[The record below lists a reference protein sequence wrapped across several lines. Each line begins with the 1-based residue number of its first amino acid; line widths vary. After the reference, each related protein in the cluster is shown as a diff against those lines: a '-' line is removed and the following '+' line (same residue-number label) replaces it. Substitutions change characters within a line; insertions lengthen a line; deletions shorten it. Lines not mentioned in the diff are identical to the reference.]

1 MEARKSAGGGGNNIS
16 GMASAVA
23 SEESAYT
30 AKDIQVLEDLEAVR
44 KRPAMYIGDTG
55 SRGLHHLLNEVLD
68 NSIDEVSAGFC
79 DAVEVI
85 LHSDGSATVCD
96 NGRGIPVDFHEEFKA
111 PAVQV
116 VLTKLH
122 AGGKFGSKAY
132 KVAGGLHGVGISVV
146 NALSSWLEVT
156 VKRNGKIYWQKYER
170 GKPVCELKEFATFN
184 EYENAVKDADSL
196 LKTAKTGTKIRFKPD
211 SEIFRDTRFDFSII
225 SERLR
230 ELAFL
235 NEGLS
240 LSLLDER
247 SGEQVSFKY
256 DGGIASFVE
265 YLNKNKRKLHE
276 PLVFKAEKNGI
287 IVEIGMQYSS
297 SYAENILSFVNNV
310 KTVEGGTH
318 LSGFKSALTRVL
330 NEYAR
335 ERGFLKKKLSLE
347 GEDVREGLSAVIS
360 VKMREP
366 QFEGQTKT
374 KLGNAEVRGVVES
387 VVREHL
393 RNFLEEHPREAE
405 EILMKAISAAKA
417 REAARQA
424 RELARRKEAV
434 SVSMPGKLADCSE
447 RDIEKREIFI
457 VEGDSAGG
465 SAKQARDKNFQAVL
479 PIRGKILNVEKANM
493 EKILKNNEI
502 RALIT
507 ALGAGIGEDF
517 DIKKVRYGKVIIMSD
532 ADVDGAHIRTLLL
545 TLFYRYMRPLIAER
559 RVYIALPPLY
569 MIQKGKERRYAF
581 SEEEARRILADFGE
595 QPATQSAASSASV
608 ASSAS
613 SASESKGKV
622 RVQRYKGLGEMNP
635 EQLWETTMNP
645 ATRCL
650 KLVTLRD
657 AEYADRIFSV
667 LMGEDVEPR
676 KNFIQNHAK
685 EVVNLDV

>member
-1 MEARKSAGGGGNNIS
+1 MEARAGGDDGVN
-16 GMASAVA
+16 GM
-23 SEESAYT
+23 ESSVEYT

-79 DAVEVI
+79 DAIEVI

-170 GKPVCELKEFATFN
+170 GKPVCELKEFATFD

-211 SEIFRDTRFDFSII
+211 SEIFKDTRFDFSII

-247 SGEQVSFKY
+247 SGERVSFKY

-287 IVEIGMQYSS
+287 IVEIGMQYSN

-393 RNFLEEHPREAE
+393 RSFLEEHPREAE

-424 RELARRKEAV
+424 RELARRKEAAI
-434 SVSMPGKLADCSE
+434 SMPGKLADCSE

-545 TLFYRYMRPLIAER
+545 TLFYRYMRPLITER

-595 QPATQSAASSASV
+595 QAATQYA

-613 SASESKGKV
+613 SASSSSESKGKV